1 MSELK
6 QSRTVSPNA
15 EANMGQSSTYADRD
29 AERAYRRKVDLWS
42 NLANAKTDGL
52 DEDLHFQGNDYSLL
66 ILVFYI
72 PFGLFDLPWNL
83 LIKRYSGRIML
94 SSSKSI
100 LDNSPEEVA
109 NLSAMIL

>member
-29 AERAYRRKVDLWS
+29 AERAYRRKVDLWVLPMLCLMYFFDCMDRS

-52 DEDLHFQGNDYSLL
+52 DEDLHF
-66 ILVFYI
+66 
-72 PFGLFDLPWNL
+72 
-83 LIKRYSGRIML
+83 
-94 SSSKSI
+94 
-100 LDNSPEEVA
+100 
-109 NLSAMIL
+109 